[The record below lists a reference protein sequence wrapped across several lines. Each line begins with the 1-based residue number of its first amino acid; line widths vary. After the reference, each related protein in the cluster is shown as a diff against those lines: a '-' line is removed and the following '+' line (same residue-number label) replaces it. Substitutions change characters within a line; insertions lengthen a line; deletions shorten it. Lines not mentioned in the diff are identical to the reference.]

1 MLHNWLHLAPGTMDG
16 TWYQVQWHSLRMVA
30 KNESHKLRIKGPDF
44 HSTSVMRHLSSVNQL
59 KTSGAENS
67 NQTAGKCA
75 KSGDWNAQVCCPH
88 SQTKLSMC
96 SLCSCNVVHKLGLHL
111 AMFRHWHHLQ
121 LTWHE
126 SCKPQLWNNVFCLSE
141 MQKVVPLSMFS
152 VKLKGSNHNLVVS
165 PIFAPFSSTK
175 PPCFPRDIQRNTWPS
190 LSPVWFACQQHT
202 LVVFSFEEFLFSSF
216 SLTFGPYF
224 LCSCSC
230 KKTRKHDSEHFP
242 CFPAP
247 EEAWLRSE

>member
-1 MLHNWLHLAPGTMDG
+1 MLHNLLHLAPGTMDG

-96 SLCSCNVVHKLGLHL
+96 SLCSCNVVHELGLHL
-111 AMFRHWHHLQ
+111 AMFIDI
-121 LTWHE
+121 TWNSHD
-126 SCKPQLWNNVFCLSE
+126 
-141 MQKVVPLSMFS
+141 MKVANLNYETTCFVS
-152 VKLKGSNHNLVVS
+152 VKCKKLCLC
-165 PIFAPFSSTK
+165 
-175 PPCFPRDIQRNTWPS
+175 PCF
-190 LSPVWFACQQHT
+190 LSNW
-202 LVVFSFEEFLFSSF
+202 
-216 SLTFGPYF
+216 
-224 LCSCSC
+224 
-230 KKTRKHDSEHFP
+230 K
-242 CFPAP
+242 
-247 EEAWLRSE
+247 EATTIL